1 MSKQSTQ
8 DDKNFL
14 NMAGEFAVA
23 SELNRRKVLT
33 SVTYGNSKAADVF
46 ALGDSGIYVRIE
58 VKTTS
63 RSKWPIGEKATHPE
77 KLGKDVF
84 WVLVHMPEPGSA
96 PRFFVLTPQELYKVW
111 FAAAS
116 KYEASFVA
124 KHGHGYDGV
133 GVPNVR
139 LADVCAFEGAWDK
152 IVSYLRPPSHRQ

>member
-14 NMAGEFAVA
+14 NMAGEFVVA
-23 SELNRRKVLT
+23 SELNRRKILT

-46 ALGDSGIYVRIE
+46 ALGDAGTYVRIE

-63 RSKWPIGEKATHPE
+63 RLKWPIGEKATHPE
-77 KLGKDVF
+77 KFGKDVF
-84 WVLVHMPEPGSA
+84 WVLVYMPEPGNA
-96 PRFFVLTPQELYKVW
+96 PRFFVLTPQELYDVW
-111 FAAAS
+111 HAAAT

-124 KHGHGYDGV
+124 KHGHDYDGV

-139 LADVCAFEGAWDK
+139 QDDVLTFEGAWDK
-152 IVSYLRPPSHRQ
+152 IVNCLRLPVVS